1 MPDDPRVQELLDQL
15 LDSDATPEEV
25 CGSCPE
31 LLPVVRDRWRQICSA
46 RAEFDAIF
54 PPATESAPTTSTEPT
69 PLPTVPGYEVEG
81 VLGVGGMGVVCRAR
95 HLRLNRFVALK
106 MTLAGAYAG
115 QQERDRFQ
123 REAEAVARLQHP
135 NVVQIHD
142 VGEADGRPY
151 FSMEYVG
158 GGSLAQKLSG
168 HPQPAREAAVL
179 VATLAGAIQV
189 AHVAGIVHRDLKPA
203 NVLLTA
209 DGAPKVSDFGLA
221 RRLDGDTGLTG
232 SGTAVGTPS
241 YMAPEQ
247 ARGQPAAVG
256 PAADVYALGAILYET
271 LTGRPPFRAESA
283 AETVQQVIARD
294 PVPPSRLNHSVPRDL
309 DTICLTCLRKEPG
322 LRYGRASALADD
334 LGRFLRGE
342 AIAARPEGVGRR
354 LARRVRRRP
363 GLVAAI
369 ATVTVLALTVAV
381 GSLWTLSERSAA
393 RRGRKGACGGRG
405 PDGDGRTHAAVQLAG
420 STGGL
425 GAGQR
430 PARGPQPG

>member
-1 MPDDPRVQELLDQL
+1 MPDNPRVQELLDLL

-25 CGSCPE
+25 CESCPE
-31 LLPVVRDRWRQICSA
+31 LLPVVRNRWRQMCAA
-46 RAEFDAIF
+46 RAELEVIF
-54 PPATESAPTTSTEPT
+54 PSTAGPVATPPEEA
-69 PLPTVPGYEVEG
+69 PLPEIPGYEVEE
-81 VLGVGGMGVVCRAR
+81 VLGVGGMGVVFRAR
-95 HLRLNRFVALK
+95 HLRLNRVVALK

-115 QQERDRFQ
+115 PHERDRFQ

-135 NVVQIHD
+135 NVVQVHD
-142 VGEADGRPY
+142 VGESDGGPY
-151 FSMEYVG
+151 FTMEFG
-158 GGSLAQKLSG
+158 AGGSLAQKMSG
-168 HPQPAREAAVL
+168 HPQPAREGAAL
-179 VATLAGAIQV
+179 VATLAGAVQV
-189 AHVAGIVHRDLKPA
+189 AHTAGIVHRDLKPA

-209 DGAPKVSDFGLA
+209 DSTPKITDFGLA

-232 SGTAVGTPS
+232 SGAAVGTPS

-247 ARGQPAAVG
+247 AQGQRALVG
-256 PAADVYALGAILYET
+256 PLADIYALGAILYET

-283 AETVQQVIARD
+283 AETIQQVIARD

-309 DTICLTCLRKEPG
+309 DTICLKCLRKEPG